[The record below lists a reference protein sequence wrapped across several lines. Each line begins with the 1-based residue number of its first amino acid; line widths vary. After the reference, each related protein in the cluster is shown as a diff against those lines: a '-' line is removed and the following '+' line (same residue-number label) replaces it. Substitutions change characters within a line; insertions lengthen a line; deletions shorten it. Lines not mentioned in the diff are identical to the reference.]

1 MLNLSHDQAA
11 GWDAADPLAALRD
24 QFYLPNDANVHLYLD
39 GNSLGL
45 LSRPAEASLLA
56 ALESWKTQ
64 AIAGWTHGAP
74 APWFSFAETLAEKIA
89 PLVGAHGPDEVIV
102 SGTTT
107 ANLHQLL
114 ATLFRPAG
122 LRTKIVTDAL
132 NFPSDRYALASHL
145 RLRGLDPADHLVVV
159 PSRDGRTLREEDLIE
174 AMSAPDVVLAV
185 FPSVLY
191 ASGQLLD
198 MERLTDCARR
208 QGVLIGWD
216 CSHSIGAV
224 PHALSDWGADFA
236 VWCHYKYLNA
246 GPGAVG
252 GLYVNRRHHAV
263 NGGACAAPGLA
274 GWFGSEKARQFDMT
288 DALAPAGDAGALQ
301 IGTPSI
307 LGMAPL
313 AGALELHHRAG
324 IERLREKSLRLTAY
338 LRALVEARLSR
349 FGVWVATP
357 RANERR
363 GGHLALVHPD
373 ADRLCRA
380 LRENGVVPDFRA
392 PDVIRLAPVPLYNR
406 FVDCFD
412 AVARLETILVEKRH
426 ERLSAGREVVS

>member
-1 MLNLSHDQAA
+1 MLISSRAQAA
-11 GWDAADPLAALRD
+11 QWDAADPLAPLRD
-24 QFYLPNDANVHLYLD
+24 QFYLPGDAQIYLD

-45 LSRPAEASLLA
+45 LSRPAEAALLA
-56 ALESWKTQ
+56 ALDSWKTQ
-64 AIAGWTHGAP
+64 AIAGWTHGTP
-74 APWFSFAETLAEKIA
+74 APWFFLAETLAERLA

-114 ATLFRPAG
+114 ATLFTPAG
-122 LRTKIVTDAL
+122 PRTKIVADAL

-145 RLRGLDPADHLVVV
+145 RLRGLDPAEHLVLV
-159 PSRDGRTLREEDLIE
+159 PSRDGRTLHEDDLIE
-174 AMSAPDVVLAV
+174 ALSAPDVALAV

-191 ASGQLLD
+191 GSGQLLD
-198 MERLTDCARR
+198 MARLTAHARR
-208 QGVLIGWD
+208 RGVLIGWD

-224 PHALSDWGADFA
+224 PHALGDWGADFA
-236 VWCHYKYLNA
+236 FWCHYKYLNA

-252 GLYVNRRHHAV
+252 GLYVNRRHHAA
-263 NGGACAAPGLA
+263 NGGACASPGLA
-274 GWFGSEKARQFDMT
+274 GWFGSDKKRQFDMT
-288 DALAPAGDAGALQ
+288 DTLAPAGGAGALQ

-313 AGALELHHRAG
+313 AGALQLHHEAG
-324 IERLREKSLRLTAY
+324 INRLREKSLRLTAY
-338 LRALVEARLSR
+338 LRVLVESRLAR

-357 RANERR
+357 REDERR
-363 GGHLALVHPD
+363 GGHLTLVHSD

-380 LRENGVVPDFRA
+380 LREDGVVPDFRA

-426 ERLSAGREVVS
+426 ERLALGREVVS